1 MAQRNSRIIALD
13 ATLIGGTYTG
23 DSVYWTNLVRALSRI
38 EHEFEFLLLSQ
49 NSPKEINLSSENF
62 RLVTLPK
69 YPKRWLSWVTMPLL
83 AKKLG
88 AEAFHTQYTLSP
100 FAKNGITTIHDVSF
114 FLHPEW
120 FRFKDRFLLRTFV
133 PGSAKRAKKVITV
146 SEASKK
152 DIVRYLN
159 IPENKVSVTP
169 LGVNENFFPRNEKEI
184 SEVLKK
190 YGVERPYLLCVGT
203 RWPRKNIALV
213 IQAMRFLPVFIPH
226 KLYVVGKAGWGDEPY
241 HPRVRFLGYVS
252 DEDLPALYTAA
263 DIYLCPSLY
272 EGFGLTVLEAFA
284 CGTPVITS
292 VAGGLCEVAGD
303 AAVTMEN
310 MTAEAWAEAIR
321 ALLADSSKI
330 SELKEKGFA
339 RAKLFNWQKTAE
351 LTLEVYRE
359 VVG

>member
-1 MAQRNSRIIALD
+1 MTRENKRIIALD
-13 ATLIGGTYTG
+13 ATLIEGKYTG
-23 DSVYWTNLVRALSRI
+23 DSVYWTNLVRGLSRI
-38 EHEFEFLLLSQ
+38 ENEFLFLLLSQ
-49 NSPKEINLSSENF
+49 NAPKMNVPKENF
-62 RLVTLPK
+62 RWIALPK

-114 FLHPEW
+114 FIHPEW
-120 FRFKDRFLLRTFV
+120 FRFKDQFLLRSFV

-152 DIVRYLN
+152 DIVRYLR
-159 IPENKVSVTP
+159 ISENKVSVTP
-169 LGVNENFFPRNEKEI
+169 LGVNENFFPRNGKEI

-203 RWPRKNIALV
+203 RWPRKNISLV
-213 IQAMRFLPVFIPH
+213 IEAMKFLPVFIPH
-226 KLYVVGKAGWGDEPY
+226 KLYVVGKAGWGEEPY

-284 CGTPVITS
+284 CGAPVITS
-292 VAGGLCEVAGD
+292 VAGGLREVAGY
-303 AAVTMEN
+303 AALTMEN

-321 ALLADSSKI
+321 VLLADSSKI
-330 SELKEKGFA
+330 SELKEEGLA
-339 RAKLFNWQKTAE
+339 RAKLFNWQRTAE